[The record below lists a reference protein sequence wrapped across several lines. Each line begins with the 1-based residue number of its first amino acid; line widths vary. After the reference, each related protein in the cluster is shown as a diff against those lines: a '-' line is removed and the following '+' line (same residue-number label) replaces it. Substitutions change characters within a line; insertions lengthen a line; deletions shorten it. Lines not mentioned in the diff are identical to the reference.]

1 MIEVCYVIESRTKI
15 SKSFF
20 AKSSH
25 IAYTSGAYLVPMAV
39 KDREEERFVWVV
51 EDFNDETYVD
61 GELCSTLVYAYNID
75 ELMGAASSEE

>member
-1 MIEVCYVIESRTKI
+1 
-15 SKSFF
+15 
-20 AKSSH
+20 
-25 IAYTSGAYLVPMAV
+25 MAV